1 MKPKKSLGQNF
12 LKSGKALGDIV
23 RAGNVSADDIVL
35 EIGPGKGALTEKLLE
50 TGAKVFA
57 VEKDCDLI
65 PLLTEK
71 FASYIASGKLK
82 LIEAD
87 ILDYDPTYDLRLT
100 TSSSYKL
107 VGNIPY
113 YITGA
118 IIRKFLESDFQPT
131 LAVFLVQKEVAERI
145 VARDKKESILS
156 LSVKAYGEPKL
167 VAKVPKRYFTPEPKV
182 DSAVL
187 LIDNINKK
195 NFRNITEQDFF
206 MIVKSAF
213 GQKRKTMLKNLSNA
227 GISKENLAFMAKDMV
242 IDPKIRAEDLSME
255 QFLALTH
262 ALFPNKQ

>member
-1 MKPKKSLGQNF
+1 MRPKKSLGQNF
-12 LKSGKALGDIV
+12 LKSGKVLGDIV
-23 RAGNVSADDIVL
+23 RAGEVSADDIVL

-50 TGAKVFA
+50 TGAKVYA
-57 VEKDCDLI
+57 VEKDRDLI
-65 PLLTEK
+65 PFLSEK
-71 FASYIASGKLK
+71 FASYIDSGKLQ

-87 ILDYDPTYDLRLT
+87 ILEFDPR
-100 TSSSYKL
+100 SYKL
-107 VGNIPY
+107 EAKSYKLIGNIPY

-118 IIRKFLESDFQPT
+118 IIRKFLESDFQPS

-187 LIDNINKK
+187 LISNISKK
-195 NFRNITEQDFF
+195 NFRNLKEEDFF
-206 MIVKSAF
+206 FVVKSAF
-213 GQKRKTMLKNLSNA
+213 GQKRKTMLKNLSGA
-227 GISKENLAFMAKDMV
+227 GISKENLVFTTENLTL
-242 IDPKIRAEDLSME
+242 DPKIRAEDLSIE
-255 QFLALTH
+255 QFLALAR